1 MDKERILKVISV
13 WAEAEK
19 ALLAGS
25 KDGTWTQGEHY
36 GFLKCLRQ
44 VKELLELPSFEEKAL
59 KSFEALVSSK
69 ECRQFM
75 EDYYGG
81 LEQEKVGGHCSK
93 CEPAPGKMIPVT
105 PRLSDGTIR
114 CDNCNRVIA

>member
-1 MDKERILKVISV
+1 MDKEKILKAISI
-13 WAEAEK
+13 WTEAEK
-19 ALLAGS
+19 TMLAGS
-25 KDGTWTQGEHY
+25 EDGTWTHGRHY
-36 GFLKCLRQ
+36 GSLEYLHQF
-44 VKELLELPSFEEKAL
+44 KELLELPSFEEKAL

-81 LEQEKVGGHCSK
+81 LEQEKVGSYCSK

-105 PRLSDGTIR
+105 PRLPDGTIR